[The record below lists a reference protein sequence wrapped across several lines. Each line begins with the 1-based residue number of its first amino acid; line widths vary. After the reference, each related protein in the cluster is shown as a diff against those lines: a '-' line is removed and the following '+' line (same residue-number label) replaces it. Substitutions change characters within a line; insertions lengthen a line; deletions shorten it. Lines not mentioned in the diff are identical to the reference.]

1 MRDVAAANAV
11 ALEALTGADAAGGPA
26 GFAAYN
32 VGSGDPRTVGDM
44 AEALAAACGGP
55 APVVTGE
62 YRLGDVRHITA
73 DSARLRHD
81 LGWRPAIPFTTGM
94 AELAAAADAPS
105 PAWAADRVRK
115 GTA

>member
-11 ALEALTGADAAGGPA
+11 ALETLARVGTDAGAGAGAGAAG
-26 GFAAYN
+26 FSAYN

-44 AEALAAACGGP
+44 AGALAAACGGP

-73 DSARLRHD
+73 DSARLRHEMD
-81 LGWRPAIPFTTGM
+81 WRPAVAFAAGM
-94 AELAAAADAPS
+94 AELATGQAVSFATGP
-105 PAWAADRVRK
+105 
-115 GTA
+115 